1 MKKKSTRGAVLIG
14 IFLLMVS
21 AVSLWYILV
30 PRERASGYIAD
41 LYQEGKL
48 ILSIPLSAVPE
59 AYTFTVTGSDGCKN
73 QVEVRPGSIGIV
85 SADCPDKLCVRQGFL
100 SDSVLPVTCLPNRLV
115 IRLRPAALPSENDQE
130 AVDIITY

>member
-1 MKKKSTRGAVLIG
+1 MKKKSTRGAILIG
-14 IFLLMVS
+14 IFLLTVS
-21 AVSLWYILV
+21 AVSLLYILA

-59 AYTFTVTGSDGCKN
+59 AYTFTVTGSDGGKN

-100 SDSVLPVTCLPNRLV
+100 SDSALPITCLPNRLV
-115 IRLRPAALPSENDQE
+115 IRLRPAAPPSDNDPE